1 MSPDCPGVGQCVA
14 QAELRSWLLIYDE
27 LFRCGAKLIESDQ
40 HS

>member
-14 QAELRSWLLIYDE
+14 QAQDLIYDE

>member
-1 MSPDCPGVGQCVA
+1 MSPDCPGVQVWASVA
-14 QAELRSWLLIYDE
+14 QAQDLIYDE